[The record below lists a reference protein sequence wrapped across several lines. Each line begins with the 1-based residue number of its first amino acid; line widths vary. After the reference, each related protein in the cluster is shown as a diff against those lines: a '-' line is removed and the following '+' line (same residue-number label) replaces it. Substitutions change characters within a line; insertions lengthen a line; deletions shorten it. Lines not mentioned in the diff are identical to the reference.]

1 MKHISPGKRCIV
13 LVLLMMC
20 TWLTGYPQIFNKLQ
34 KVNTDSLKN
43 LLNHKQGPEK
53 LEVYFSIAE
62 GYYVIRPDS
71 CLKYATIA
79 LDLAQSTGN
88 PEIIARAKNV
98 LGMAWY
104 YKGNYDKSIEHLLE
118 AAGYYLSIND
128 TAKAYKATPII
139 ALNYIYSRNFD
150 AMKQY
155 IQEVEQNFVPFI
167 RDTMELYFII
177 SAIGWVYYMIGEYE
191 LSNDYYNR
199 SFEIAAE
206 HPVGPVLEGHF
217 YSLIARNYGL
227 MHDYVKALKYYK
239 KANIYRQK
247 ANLPPYYNYLGE
259 TYFQLDSLDQAMYHY
274 RQYFEH
280 YDEKDRILHF
290 THAYLNTGKIWLRKG
305 RKDLAEEYYH
315 KALGL
320 AEWMYENKR
329 FASTWEKD
337 IATNYMTYQSVG
349 KYREDQALELI
360 SKVRYELYLLYNR
373 QSLKDKALE
382 AFISYHEAMM
392 KLNNFEQM
400 AAIEEIRNRYEADKK
415 EKTIASLSR
424 DKELNDFRIEQF
436 RVIMIALIG
445 ILLLGIIVAILLV
458 RMIRLRAGQ
467 KAILLEQKL
476 LRSQLNP
483 HFIFNSLASI
493 QNKIIT
499 EKPELATDY
508 LARFS
513 HLFRNILEG
522 SAEEYI
528 PLFKEIE
535 TAKNYLELQSVRF
548 AGKFTYQ
555 VSVDEKLDT
564 ESLFIPPMLTQPFIE
579 NAIEHGIKHKAK
591 PGRILVK
598 FEKQPGILT
607 ILIEDDGI
615 GRKMADDLLRQH
627 NKYHKS
633 MATEI
638 TRQRIK
644 AINRRRTNKITMAIT
659 DLKDENGAASG
670 TSVRFQVPV

>member
-1 MKHISPGKRCIV
+1 MKIHWPVRITLFLIFVCLWINGH
-13 LVLLMMC
+13 
-20 TWLTGYPQIFNKLQ
+20 PQIFNKLEP
-34 KVNTDSLKN
+34 VNTDSLKI
-43 LLNHKQGPEK
+43 LLIQKQGLEK
-53 LEVYFSIAE
+53 LEVYFAIAE
-62 GYYVIRPDS
+62 GYQVIRPDS
-71 CLKYATIA
+71 SLKYASIA
-79 LDLAQSTGN
+79 WDLAEKTDN
-88 PEIIARAKNV
+88 PEIIAKAGNV

-104 YKGNYDKSIEHLLE
+104 YKGSYDKSIEHLLE
-118 AAGYYLSIND
+118 AAGYFLSVND
-128 TAKAYKATPII
+128 TARAYKATPVI

-150 AMKQY
+150 AMRQY
-155 IQEVEQNFVPFI
+155 IQEVEQNYVPFI

-177 SAIGWVYYMIGEYE
+177 SGIGWTYSMSGDYE
-191 LSNDYYNR
+191 LSNAYYDR

-206 HPVGPVLEGHF
+206 YPVGPALEGHF
-217 YSLIARNYGL
+217 HSLKGLNYGQ
-227 MHDYVKALKYYK
+227 MQDHVSALVSFKT
-239 KANIYRQK
+239 ANRYREQ
-247 ANLPPYYNYLGE
+247 ANLPPYYNYLGG
-259 TYFQLDSLDQAMYHY
+259 TYFQLDSLDLALRYYQL
-274 RQYFEH
+274 YFDH
-280 YDEKDRILHF
+280 YDEKDRIVHF
-290 THAYLNTGKIWLRKG
+290 THAYLDMGKIWLRKG
-305 RKDLAEEYYH
+305 RKYLAEKYYC

-360 SKVRYELYLLYNR
+360 SNVRHELYRLYDQLL
-373 QSLKDKALE
+373 LKDKALE
-382 AFISYHEAMM
+382 EFIGYHEAKM
-392 KLNNFEQM
+392 KLSNFEQM

-415 EKTIASLSR
+415 EQTIAALSR
-424 DKELNDFRIEQF
+424 DKELNNLRIRQF
-436 RVIMIALIG
+436 SIIMIALVG
-445 ILLLGIIVAILLV
+445 ILLLGIIVAILLL

-467 KAILLEQKL
+467 KAIMLEQKL

-522 SAEEYI
+522 SAEESI

-535 TAKNYLELQSVRF
+535 TAKTYLELQSVRF

-555 VSVDEKLDT
+555 VTVDEKLDT

-579 NAIEHGIKHKAK
+579 NAIEHGIKHKTS
-591 PGRILVK
+591 PGKIKVDFK
-598 FEKQPGILT
+598 KQNNHLL

-615 GRKMADDLLRQH
+615 GRKKAEELLKQH
-627 NKYHKS
+627 NKGHRS
-633 MATEI
+633 MAIKIIQE
-638 TRQRIK
+638 RIK
-644 AINRRRTNKITMAIT
+644 ILNKRVKHNFTLEII
-659 DLKDENGAASG
+659 DLKDETGEARG
-670 TSVRFQVPV
+670 TRVVFGVAV